1 MTKKEIKNAINKA
14 VYQFVESLGYNVSD
28 DGDGAYVTFSKP
40 DMTDAYDCID
50 YMRSDHSTV
59 VVNWASDEIKADA
72 ELIDAY
78 AKNQKRKY
86 EQ

>member
-14 VYQFVESLGYNVSD
+14 VYQFAESLGYMVSD
-28 DGDGAYVTFSKP
+28 DGDGSYVTFSKD

-50 YMRSDHSTV
+50 YMRSYHETV

-72 ELIDAY
+72 KLIDAF
-78 AKNQKRKY
+78 AENQKRMHA
-86 EQ
+86 